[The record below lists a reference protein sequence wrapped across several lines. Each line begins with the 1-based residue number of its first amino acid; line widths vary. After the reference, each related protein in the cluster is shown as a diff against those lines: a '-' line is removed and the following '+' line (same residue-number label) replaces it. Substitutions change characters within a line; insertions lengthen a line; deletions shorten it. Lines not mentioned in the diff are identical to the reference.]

1 MQTPTKKTMKKL
13 LFAIKDYKYLAGK
26 ILSCDDFEKGEL
38 EVDHFTDGERYQRII
53 SKIENR
59 DVILIGGTVTDQA
72 TLELYD
78 LASSLV
84 SYGANSLTLVIPY
97 FGYST
102 MERAVLPGEIVTA
115 KTRARLLS
123 SIPKSNRGN
132 KVLLFDLHSEGIQYY
147 FEHDLYPVHVYCKD
161 IVIKAALEYG
171 GSNFVMAS
179 TDAGRAKWVESLAND
194 LGVNAAFI
202 LKRRLKGDHTEV
214 SAINAD
220 VAGKTVIIYDD
231 MIRSG
236 GSIINAAKTYKDAGA
251 GDIYVITTHGL
262 FVNDGINKLKNSG
275 LIEKLICT
283 NSHVNTQYINDDF
296 VVVKSLDKLI
306 CEAL

>member
-1 MQTPTKKTMKKL
+1 MKKL
-13 LFAIKDYKYLAGK
+13 LFNITDYEYLAERVLASG
-26 ILSCDDFEKGEL
+26 LFEKGEL
-38 EVDHFTDGERYQRII
+38 EVSHFTDGERYQRII
-53 SKIENR
+53 CNVEDR
-59 DVILIGGTVTDQA
+59 DVILLGGTVSDQA

-102 MERAVLPGEIVTA
+102 MERAVLSGEIVTA

-123 SIPKSNRGN
+123 CIPRSNRGN

-147 FEHDLYPVHVYCKD
+147 FEHGLYPVHVYCKD
-161 IVIKAALEYG
+161 IVIAAAREYG
-171 GSNFVMAS
+171 GNNFVMAS

-194 LGVNAAFI
+194 MGVNAAFI

-236 GSIINAAKTYKDAGA
+236 GSIINAAQTYKNAGA

-275 LIEKLICT
+275 LIKKLICT
-283 NSHVNTQYINDDF
+283 DSHVNTQYIADDF
-296 VVVKSLDKLI
+296 TEIRSLAGLI
-306 CEAL
+306 SQNIG

>member
-1 MQTPTKKTMKKL
+1 MPININMKKL
-13 LFAIKDYKYLAGK
+13 LFNITDYEYLAERVLASG
-26 ILSCDDFEKGEL
+26 LFEKGEL
-38 EVDHFTDGERYQRII
+38 EVSHFTDGERYQRITCNV
-53 SKIENR
+53 EDR
-59 DVILIGGTVTDQA
+59 DVVLLGGTVSDQA

-102 MERAVLPGEIVTA
+102 MERAVLSGEIVTA

-123 SIPKSNRGN
+123 CIPRSNRGN

-147 FEHDLYPVHVYCKD
+147 FEHGLYPVHVYCKD
-161 IVIKAALEYG
+161 IVIAAAREYG
-171 GSNFVMAS
+171 GNNFVMAS

-194 LGVNAAFI
+194 MGVNAAFI

-236 GSIINAAKTYKDAGA
+236 GSIINAAQTYKNAGA

-262 FVNDGINKLKNSG
+262 FVNDGINKLKNFG
-275 LIEKLICT
+275 LIKKLICT
-283 NSHVNTQYINDDF
+283 DSHVNTQYIADDF
-296 VVVKSLDKLI
+296 TEIRSLAGLI
-306 CEAL
+306 SSNL

>member
-1 MQTPTKKTMKKL
+1 MKKL
-13 LFAIKDYKYLAGK
+13 LFAIKDYEYLAGK
-26 ILSCDDFEKGEL
+26 VLTCGDYEKGEL
-38 EVDHFTDGERYQRII
+38 EVNHFTDGERYQRII
-53 SKIENR
+53 SGIENR

-161 IVIKAALEYG
+161 IVIKAAQEYG
-171 GSNFVMAS
+171 GDDFVMAS

-236 GSIINAAKTYKDAGA
+236 GSIVNAAKTYKSAGA

-262 FVNDGINKLKNSG
+262 FVNDGINKLKGSG
-275 LIEKLICT
+275 LIKKLICT
-283 NSHVNTQYINDDF
+283 DSHVNTQFIDDDF
-296 VVVKSLDKLI
+296 VEVRSLAGLI
-306 CEAL
+306 CEAI

>member
-1 MQTPTKKTMKKL
+1 MKKL
-13 LFAIKDYKYLAGK
+13 LFAITEYEYLA
-26 ILSCDDFEKGEL
+26 EKVLALGHCERGEI
-38 EVDHFTDGERYQRII
+38 EVSHFTDGERYQRIL
-53 SKIENR
+53 SNVEGR
-59 DVILIGGTVTDQA
+59 EVLLIGGTVSDSA

-84 SYGANSLTLVIPY
+84 SYGADSLTLVIPY

-102 MERAVLPGEIVTA
+102 MERAVKPGEIVTA

-123 SIPKSNRGN
+123 AIPKSNRGN
-132 KVLLFDLHSEGIQYY
+132 KVMLFDLHSEGIQYY
-147 FEHDLYPVHVYCKD
+147 FEQDLYPVHVYCKD
-161 IVIKAALEYG
+161 IVIEAATRYG
-171 GSNFVMAS
+171 GDNFVMAS

-194 LGVNAAFI
+194 MGVNAAFI
-202 LKRRLKGDHTEV
+202 LKRRLKGDQTEV

-236 GSIINAAKTYKDAGA
+236 GSIVNAALTYKNAGA

-262 FVNDGINKLKNSG
+262 FVNDGIGKLKACG
-275 LIEKLICT
+275 VIKKLICT
-283 NSHVNTQYINDDF
+283 DTHVNCKDLEGDDF
-296 VVVKSLDKLI
+296 VEVKSVAGLI
-306 CEAL
+306 CG

>member
-1 MQTPTKKTMKKL
+1 MKKL
-13 LFAIKDYKYLAGK
+13 LFNISDYEYLAERVLASG
-26 ILSCDDFEKGEL
+26 IFEKGEL
-38 EVDHFTDGERYQRII
+38 EVSHFTDGERYQRII
-53 SKIENR
+53 SNIENR
-59 DVILIGGTVTDQA
+59 DVVLLGGTVSDQA

-102 MERAVLPGEIVTA
+102 MERAVLSGEIVTA

-123 SIPKSNRGN
+123 CIPRSNRGN

-147 FEHDLYPVHVYCKD
+147 FEHGLYPIHVYCKD
-161 IVIKAALEYG
+161 IVIAAAREYG
-171 GSNFVMAS
+171 GGNFVMAS

-194 LGVNAAFI
+194 MGVNAAFI

-236 GSIINAAKTYKDAGA
+236 GSIINAAQTYKNAGA

-275 LIEKLICT
+275 LIKKLICT
-283 NSHVNTQYINDDF
+283 DSHVNTQHIADDF
-296 VVVKSLDKLI
+296 TEIRSLAGLI
-306 CEAL
+306 SQNIG

>member
-1 MQTPTKKTMKKL
+1 MKKI
-13 LFAIKDYKYLAGK
+13 LFTIKGYEYLAEK
-26 ILSCDDFEKGEL
+26 IMACGDFEKGEL
-38 EVDHFTDGERYQRII
+38 KVSHFTDGERYQRII
-53 SKIENR
+53 SQIENR
-59 DVILIGGTVTDQA
+59 NVVLIGGTVNDGA

-102 MERAVLPGEIVTA
+102 MERAVLSGEIVTA

-123 SIPKSNRGN
+123 AIPRSNRGN

-161 IVIKAALEYG
+161 IVIKAAIEYG
-171 GSNFVMAS
+171 GDNFVMAS

-236 GSIINAAKTYKDAGA
+236 GSIINAAKTYKNAGA

-275 LIEKLICT
+275 LIKKLICT
-283 NSHVNTQYINDDF
+283 DSHVNTQFINDEF
-296 VVVKSLDKLI
+296 VEVRSLAGLV
-306 CEAL
+306 CEAI

>member
-1 MQTPTKKTMKKL
+1 MKKI
-13 LFAIKDYKYLAGK
+13 LFHISDYQYLAEKVLATG
-26 ILSCDDFEKGEL
+26 SFEKGEL
-38 EVDHFTDGERYQRII
+38 EVSSFSDGERYQRILTDI
-53 SKIENR
+53 DGR
-59 DVILIGGTVTDQA
+59 DIVLIGGTVSDGA
-72 TLELYD
+72 TLELFD

-84 SYGANSLTLVIPY
+84 SYGANSLTLVVPY

-123 SIPKSNRGN
+123 AIPRSNKGN
-132 KVLLFDLHSEGIQYY
+132 KLLLFDLHSEGIQYY
-147 FEHDLYPVHVYCKD
+147 FEHDIYPVHVYCKD
-161 IVIKAALEYG
+161 IVLQAALQYG
-171 GSNFVMAS
+171 GDNFVMAS

-220 VAGKTVIIYDD
+220 VSGKTVIIYDD

-236 GSIINAAKTYKDAGA
+236 GSIVNAAQTYKNAGA
-251 GDIYVITTHGL
+251 AAIYVITTHGL
-262 FVNDGINKLKNSG
+262 FVNDGIRKLKESG
-275 LIEKLICT
+275 LIKKLICT
-283 NSHVNTQYINDDF
+283 DSHVHTANIQDDF
-296 VVVKSLDKLI
+296 VDVRSLAGLI
-306 CEAL
+306 CAEIS

>member
-1 MQTPTKKTMKKL
+1 MKKI
-13 LFAIKDYKYLAGK
+13 LFAIKDYEYLAEKVLACG
-26 ILSCDDFEKGEL
+26 DFEKGAL
-38 EVDHFTDGERYQRII
+38 EVNHFTDGERYQRII
-53 SKIENR
+53 SSIENR
-59 DVILIGGTVTDQA
+59 DVVLIGGTVTDQA

-161 IVIKAALEYG
+161 IVIAAAREFG
-171 GSNFVMAS
+171 GDNFVMAS

-262 FVNDGINKLKNSG
+262 FVNDGINKLKSSG
-275 LIEKLICT
+275 LIKKLICT
-283 NSHVNTQYINDDF
+283 DSHVNTQYINDDF
-296 VVVKSLDKLI
+296 VVVRSLAELI
-306 CEAL
+306 CKTI

>member
-1 MQTPTKKTMKKL
+1 MKKI
-13 LFAIKDYKYLAGK
+13 LFAIKDYEYLAEKVLACG
-26 ILSCDDFEKGEL
+26 DFEKGQL
-38 EVDHFTDGERYQRII
+38 EVNHFTDGERYQRII
-53 SKIENR
+53 SPIENR
-59 DVILIGGTVTDQA
+59 DVVLIGGTVNDGA

-102 MERAVLPGEIVTA
+102 MERAVLSGEIVTA

-123 SIPKSNRGN
+123 AIPRSNRGN

-171 GSNFVMAS
+171 GDNFVMAS

-202 LKRRLKGDHTEV
+202 LKRRIKGDHTEV

-262 FVNDGINKLKNSG
+262 FVNDGIGKLKNSG
-275 LIEKLICT
+275 LIKKLICT
-283 NSHVNTQYINDDF
+283 DSHVNTQYINDGF
-296 VVVKSLDKLI
+296 VEVRSLARLI
-306 CEAL
+306 CESL